1 MNDEDDDEERIGK
14 KNTNRILYKR
24 MTWWEKMCKCSQNN
38 IKGWLLIEFREE
50 EKKEER

>member
-24 MTWWEKMCKCSQNN
+24 MNMM
-38 IKGWLLIEFREE
+38 GRDV
-50 EKKEER
+50 